1 MAYEYVLVVGSR
13 SVNDR
18 KKIFDT
24 LDRFC
29 DKHSII
35 VSGGARGVDS
45 IAEEYADSRGLQK
58 VIMPAKWD
66 VYGKSAGYIRN
77 EEMHKYISQH
87 INRICVAFWDGVS
100 KGTADNFKLVKKYD
114 TPLQVVRM

>member
-29 DKHSII
+29 DKPS
-35 VSGGARGVDS
+35 
-45 IAEEYADSRGLQK
+45 
-58 VIMPAKWD
+58 
-66 VYGKSAGYIRN
+66 N
-77 EEMHKYISQH
+77 
-87 INRICVAFWDGVS
+87 
-100 KGTADNFKLVKKYD
+100 
-114 TPLQVVRM
+114 PLPHGR